1 MVRDMKKCI
10 HAHAAYAWNLNLS
23 ALLAVLA
30 ASGPLLAQNSNVPR
44 SSEPVPPV
52 PQRCVAKAS
61 DVLHM
66 TVKNK
71 QGEILGQVEDL
82 VLDVESGRIVLA
94 ILSTGDSLKS
104 VPPTALQ
111 HDGAAKALCL
121 DASQQKLQGAPVF
134 EMVKSSESNN
144 PERLA
149 ASYRHFGQTPSFR
162 HVQKVNVSLE
172 AKSRETLEAKDRVSL
187 ESKNRAELRVS
198 PEAQPDPWQTA
209 GRLIRMPVV
218 NYQGESLGQVEN
230 LLLDFPAGRILA
242 LVISSGAVIGR
253 EGELSAVPPT
263 VTRFT
268 SDNAALQMSGWKES
282 MLRSPHFK
290 PEEWPDF
297 SDSTYIRRVYRA
309 YQMEPYFTQEDNT
322 SDRGVK

>member
-1 MVRDMKKCI
+1 MVRGMRKCI
-10 HAHAAYAWNLNLS
+10 RAHAAHAWKLN
-23 ALLAVLA
+23 LLAVLA
-30 ASGPLLAQNSNVPR
+30 ASGPLLAQDSNVSR
-44 SSEPVPPV
+44 IAEPAPPV

-61 DVLHM
+61 DVIHM
-66 TVKNK
+66 AVKNK
-71 QGEILGQVEDL
+71 QGEILGRVEDL
-82 VLDVESGRIVLA
+82 VVDVESGLIVLV

-134 EMVKSSESNN
+134 EMVKSSESHN

-149 ASYRHFGQTPSFR
+149 ASYRHFEQSPSIPP
-162 HVQKVNVSLE
+162 VQKVHVSLE
-172 AKSRETLEAKDRVSL
+172 ARDRASP
-187 ESKNRAELRVS
+187 RVS
-198 PEAQPDPWQTA
+198 PASPSGQWQTA
-209 GRLIRMPVV
+209 GRLIRMPVL
-218 NYQGESLGQVEN
+218 NYQGQSLGQVEN

-253 EGELSAVPPT
+253 EGEFSAVPPT

-268 SDNAALQMSGWKES
+268 TDKAALQMSGWKES

-290 PEEWPDF
+290 PAEWPDF
-297 SDSTYIRRVYRA
+297 SEPAYIRRVYRA
-309 YQMEPYFTQEDNT
+309 FQMEPYFTHEDNA